1 MTEFSV
7 RVIRKGEKSGLLV
20 DATLIDA
27 SLEFNSVQ
35 FHDDVSAAYENS
47 YLNQKVSEVYSGPE
61 FSTLDERLQSEF
73 SEFLASL
80 GIDEELGSFMQVLSV
95 DKDQRLYLKWLKN
108 VQKFLH

>member
-7 RVIRKGEKSGLLV
+7 RVIRRGDRSGLLV
-20 DATLIDA
+20 DATLIDS

-35 FHDDVSAAYENS
+35 FHEDVNSAYESS
-47 YLNQKVSEVYSGPE
+47 YLQQRVSDVYSGPE

-73 SEFLASL
+73 SEFLSSL
-80 GIDEELGSFMQVLSV
+80 GIDEELGSFMQVLSI